1 MDKKQK
7 IELFANL
14 VYSYY
19 PDAKTELYYEN
30 NFQLLVAIIMSA
42 QTTDKQV
49 NKVNLEFFKVLKSP
63 KDGVN
68 LWVKNITK
76 YISSIW
82 FFNAKAKNIFLTC
95 EILSKDVLEN
105 FDTLEKLQTLPW
117 VWIKT
122 AKVFLAVT
130 KNLPYLAVDTHV
142 HRVLNRVWIVKAK
155 TPLETDKKVEK
166 TLKRDDLAKLH
177 HSLILF
183 WRYICKAQ
191 NPDCKDCK
199 LKEICNFYNK
209 KNQNL

>member
-1 MDKKQK
+1 MIKRVILASIVVMMMFQGCAEKSK
-7 IELFANL
+7 IIYIDPLGN
-14 VYSYY
+14 VHIDGDIYQTGSTYSTH
-19 PDAKTELYYEN
+19 TE
-30 NFQLLVAIIMSA
+30 Q
-42 QTTDKQV
+42 
-49 NKVNLEFFKVLKSP
+49 
-63 KDGVN
+63 
-68 LWVKNITK
+68 
-76 YISSIW
+76 
-82 FFNAKAKNIFLTC
+82 
-95 EILSKDVLEN
+95 ILSKNDLEN

-209 KNQNL
+209 KNQNR